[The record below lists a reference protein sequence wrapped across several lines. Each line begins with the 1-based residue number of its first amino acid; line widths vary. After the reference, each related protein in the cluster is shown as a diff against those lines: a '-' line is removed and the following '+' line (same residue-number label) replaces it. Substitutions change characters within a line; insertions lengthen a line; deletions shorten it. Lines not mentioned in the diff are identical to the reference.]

1 MFLNRAN
8 DRMSGISVYV
18 TNDNG
23 GTFHCEQTS
32 SCLANAASSASYE
45 SNFALGQ
52 SEPKRESR
60 SYEFVSLFASHRP
73 NIASRGGVFNVVSH
87 TFTVVGLRCQHAELR
102 R

>member
-1 MFLNRAN
+1 
-8 DRMSGISVYV
+8 MSGISV
-18 TNDNG
+18 NIANHD
-23 GTFHCEQTS
+23 S
-32 SCLANAASSASYE
+32 STLDGKESCGCLANAASSTSHE

-73 NIASRGGVFNVVSH
+73 NVASRGGVFNVVSH